1 MAAASVSFGLA
12 AQEYVDG
19 LQRSTPE
26 AEGIRSEAVA
36 DWFKALD
43 EGGYEVHGLMLLR
56 HDKVVAEHWWA
67 PYGPQYPHAMY
78 SATKT
83 FTGAAVGFAVQ
94 EDLLKVSDKVK
105 GFFPDLMPGHT
116 ATGMERRTVRRS
128 SSGAVC
134 SGIRSGKKSLTL

>member
-1 MAAASVSFGLA
+1 MIKRSVLLLAAILVSFGLG
-12 AQEYVDG
+12 AQVYNDG

-36 DWFKALD
+36 DWFRALE

-83 FTGAAVGFAVQ
+83 FTGAAVGF
-94 EDLLKVSDKVK
+94 DLQAAIGGYELKHP
-105 GFFPDLMPGHT
+105 FPEPSAAPVERSPYPALPHASERLWPYGH
-116 ATGMERRTVRRS
+116 
-128 SSGAVC
+128 
-134 SGIRSGKKSLTL
+134 SLPL

>member
-1 MAAASVSFGLA
+1 MILKRSISILAAALLGLTLG
-12 AQEYVDG
+12 AQPYDDG
-19 LQRSTPE
+19 LIRSTPE
-26 AEGIRSEAVA
+26 AEGIRSEAIA
-36 DWFKALD
+36 DWFRALD

-94 EDLLKVSDKVK
+94 EGLLKVSDRVQD
-105 GFFPDLMPGHT
+105 FFP
-116 ATGMERRTVRRS
+116 ASRR
-128 SSGAVC
+128 
-134 SGIRSGKKSLTL
+134 